1 MNDFDVFLSGHIG
14 DVSGYAEP
22 SEDAPRG
29 LAAAMADDD
38 DDATVRGAAPS
49 RRRRHR

>member
-1 MNDFDVFLSGHIG
+1 MNDFDVFLSGDTG
-14 DVSGYAEP
+14 DVSGYADP

-29 LAAAMADDD
+29 LAAAMADD